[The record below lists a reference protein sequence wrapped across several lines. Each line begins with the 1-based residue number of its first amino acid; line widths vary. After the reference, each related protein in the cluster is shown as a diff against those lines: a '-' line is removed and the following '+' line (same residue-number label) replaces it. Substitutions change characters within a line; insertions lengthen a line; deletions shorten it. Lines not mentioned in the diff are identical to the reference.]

1 LAGDKPSDI
10 IQSPESDNI
19 FEGAFAEIDAEAGI
33 ETEKQDKHNRG
44 IKPEK
49 SKDDKAKANGDHK
62 PNGETKP
69 DAEDVPK
76 TPAELRKRY
85 EGLKDKIAKE
95 YEPQLKEL
103 PTLRAKLKELES
115 RDESG
120 AKLIQ
125 EEVESIKKRNA
136 ELEQHMRFVDYE
148 KSAEYQEQFHKPYVD
163 AWSSALRDLKGLTM
177 VVEDPKTG
185 EESRR
190 EVTQA
195 DIAYFANLD
204 PAARRTEI
212 NRLFPEDKEEVKR
225 HINNIST
232 LAEKSHAAREKAKTE
247 AEKHATTQTEA
258 QRQSQA
264 NRVKLWR
271 QANKTLAS
279 KYPKYFAKDEADA
292 EGNAVFDKGSAFA
305 DLIFSPADLT
315 ADRIELL
322 PPLFRDAIK
331 SGKSF
336 ADHEIVK
343 LQAIARN
350 KLANHDRAIR
360 SLKTAN
366 ARIAE
371 LEKSLKEFEDS
382 GPDNI
387 GAGSR
392 RRDIGEALSADE
404 EFDAISRG
412 D

>member
-1 LAGDKPSDI
+1 MPESISAPTTSPTPPAPPSPSPNSAPKSAPLAGDKPSDI

-163 AWSSALRDLKGLTM
+163 AWSSALRDI
-177 VVEDPKTG
+177 
-185 EESRR
+185 RQIR
-190 EVTQA
+190 
-195 DIAYFANLD
+195 
-204 PAARRTEI
+204 
-212 NRLFPEDKEEVKR
+212 NRKCPPV
-225 HINNIST
+225 S
-232 LAEKSHAAREKAKTE
+232 ARE
-247 AEKHATTQTEA
+247 Q
-258 QRQSQA
+258 
-264 NRVKLWR
+264 L
-271 QANKTLAS
+271 
-279 KYPKYFAKDEADA
+279 DDA
-292 EGNAVFDKGSAFA
+292 
-305 DLIFSPADLT
+305 
-315 ADRIELL
+315 
-322 PPLFRDAIK
+322 
-331 SGKSF
+331 
-336 ADHEIVK
+336 
-343 LQAIARN
+343 
-350 KLANHDRAIR
+350 
-360 SLKTAN
+360 
-366 ARIAE
+366 
-371 LEKSLKEFEDS
+371 
-382 GPDNI
+382 
-387 GAGSR
+387 
-392 RRDIGEALSADE
+392 
-404 EFDAISRG
+404 
-412 D
+412 